1 MMILLKKL
9 IFSESLKKLDKHKE
23 IYKYIRMI
31 KNSIVIKSLQEF
43 EDIKTVMAED
53 AQINGKTIYFSDSVP
68 EDFPCLVKISSME
81 DIDVEVNLDETEP
94 EDDFGSITYFDS
106 DSDIEEDDD
115 SMFLESFGTFYDF
128 WFLSKKEVQQ
138 LLES

>member
-1 MMILLKKL
+1 
-9 IFSESLKKLDKHKE
+9 
-23 IYKYIRMI
+23 MI

-53 AQINGKTIYFSDSVP
+53 AQINGKVIYFSDSVP

-81 DIDVEVNLDETEP
+81 DIDIEVNLDETEP

>member
-1 MMILLKKL
+1 
-9 IFSESLKKLDKHKE
+9 
-23 IYKYIRMI
+23 MI

-53 AQINGKTIYFSDSVP
+53 AQINGKVIYFSDSVP

-81 DIDVEVNLDETEP
+81 DIDIEVNLDETEP
-94 EDDFGSITYFDS
+94 EDHFSSITYFDS

-115 SMFLESFGTFYDF
+115 SMFLESFGIFYDF